1 MECKIRFNAVKV
13 NIALLQKR
21 SAIAEYRKL
30 DAIVAASQHQARSGG
45 GSGKPLVLSLAFLQE
60 MAAVFLDVGDYSSAL
75 KVAGTAHE
83 LCREPQP
90 GSEDFIPSARCAFE
104 AASVVA
110 RCAAA
115 GVSIDNDNGDGRSS
129 SGSSSGSSAPS
140 QTDGSRR
147 KHWDTA
153 VAHFD
158 AIEKMQL
165 AVFTAHQ
172 RALLS
177 EKPESTVAKVIRDAV
192 TSKAYLKLGGINHW
206 ASARSAEL
214 MAEAAA
220 AAAAS
225 AAAAADAG
233 AGVEK
238 AGARGERRLKR
249 VNSLQAYRAREDFNA
264 KDGQWNGQ

>member
-1 MECKIRFNAVKV
+1 MLTAKPTGDVAPLRGCFYPEELHF
-13 NIALLQKR
+13 
-21 SAIAEYRKL
+21 AEPT
-30 DAIVAASQHQARSGG
+30 H
-45 GSGKPLVLSLAFLQE
+45 
-60 MAAVFLDVGDYSSAL
+60 
-75 KVAGTAHE
+75 
-83 LCREPQP
+83 
-90 GSEDFIPSARCAFE
+90 
-104 AASVVA
+104 
-110 RCAAA
+110 AAA
-115 GVSIDNDNGDGRSS
+115 
-129 SGSSSGSSAPS
+129 
-140 QTDGSRR
+140 
-147 KHWDTA
+147 K
-153 VAHFD
+153 
-158 AIEKMQL
+158 AITECAIKSKMQL